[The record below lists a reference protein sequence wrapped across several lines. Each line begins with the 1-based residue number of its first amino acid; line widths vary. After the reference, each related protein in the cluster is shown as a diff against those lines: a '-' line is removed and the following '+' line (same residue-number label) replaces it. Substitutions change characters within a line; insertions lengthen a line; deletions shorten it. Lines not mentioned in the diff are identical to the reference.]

1 MVFAMYQYESTIGIH
16 VSPPPELPPTFLS
29 NPSLQVVT
37 DHWLWVPCF
46 MHQTGTDCLLYIW

>member
-29 NPSLQVVT
+29 NPSLT